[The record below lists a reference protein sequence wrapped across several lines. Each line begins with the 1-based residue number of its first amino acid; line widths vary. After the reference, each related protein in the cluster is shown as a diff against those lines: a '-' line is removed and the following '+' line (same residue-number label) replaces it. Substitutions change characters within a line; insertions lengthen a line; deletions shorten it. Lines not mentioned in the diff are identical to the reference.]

1 MRTSS
6 RYHELW
12 LGRLLTAARLLLVA
26 ATMIAAYL
34 GAFKLGGAAIA
45 SRLLA
50 SFILFVVVAAAVRN
64 RRQRELNDEV
74 AIVAKALGCVRDART
89 YVTAVGAVAEQLTQ
103 VFDAPSVIIAIES
116 PTADQYCWTVL
127 RGANMSPEVRSLDAS
142 RNPVEHSV
150 LDGLEPQTVLFRR
163 DDSRRGPACI
173 GSAPMLTRASRV
185 PEAPFWKI
193 VGCDTVLEH

>member
-6 RYHELW
+6 RHHEVW
-12 LGRLLTAARLLLVA
+12 LDRLLAVARLLLVA
-26 ATMIAAYL
+26 ATVIAAYL
-34 GAFKLGGAAIA
+34 AV

-50 SFILFVVVAAAVRN
+50 AFILFVVVAAAFRN
-64 RRQRELNDEV
+64 RRHRELSAEV

-103 VFDAPSVIIAIES
+103 VFDATSVIIAIES

-150 LDGLEPQTVLFRR
+150 LDGPEPQTVLFRR
-163 DDSRRGPACI
+163 DDSRRGLACI
-173 GSAPMLTRASRV
+173 GSAPMLTRATLAPGSRTS
-185 PEAPFWKI
+185 PSRT
-193 VGCDTVLEH
+193 GRSSR